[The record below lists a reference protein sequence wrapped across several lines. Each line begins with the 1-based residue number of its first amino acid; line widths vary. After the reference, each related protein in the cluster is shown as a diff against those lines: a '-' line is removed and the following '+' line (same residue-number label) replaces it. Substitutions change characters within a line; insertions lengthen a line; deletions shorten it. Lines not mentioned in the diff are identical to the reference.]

1 MANVDIGELETVER
15 KLSELSSLLEELL
28 AYPGC
33 SALDSSI
40 LDSVS
45 GGNISTHHSGNMICS
60 QASTIDVG
68 DSIDQD
74 IVDSF
79 LNFPGDCE
87 FLGPVLADHTH
98 DELLN
103 TCLWIDNSSLGFHQI
118 PDSNALGK
126 VEGSNGKTLL
136 DAVVPDSYSCI
147 DDAFNLSS
155 AQDTCKSGVFGVGSS
170 LPLACKIPESDS
182 GNGNVDATAAAL
194 KSIMQP
200 QKAASGSKR
209 RAKPGGNHKS
219 RPRDRQQIQDRVKEL
234 RELVPN
240 GGKCSIDA
248 LLDKTV
254 KHMLY
259 LRSVTDQALLLK
271 QWLKPGQKVEQ
282 YRTRTSSESKGSAKH
297 DAHWDFEC
305 FVEQKACP
313 IHVEDLAHP
322 GHLLIEVLCNERVM
336 FLEIANVIRGV
347 ELNILK
353 GVMQNREDNT
363 WAHFIVEVNLDKV
376 HFLYSLLYQP
386 FRLTSLHC
394 TVTGLERISEA
405 RHILAFDAA
414 SASNEK
420 SHL

>member
-1 MANVDIGELETVER
+1 MVMMDLFERFAFFELTVSSRMANVDIGELETVER

-126 VEGSNGKTLL
+126 VEGSNGETLL

-240 GGKCSIDA
+240 GGKVTILQLSIFHLWLFFLLNFCLLNVSSVA
-248 LLDKTV
+248 L
-254 KHMLY
+254 M
-259 LRSVTDQALLLK
+259 RS
-271 QWLKPGQKVEQ
+271 
-282 YRTRTSSESKGSAKH
+282 
-297 DAHWDFEC
+297 
-305 FVEQKACP
+305 
-313 IHVEDLAHP
+313 
-322 GHLLIEVLCNERVM
+322 
-336 FLEIANVIRGV
+336 
-347 ELNILK
+347 
-353 GVMQNREDNT
+353 
-363 WAHFIVEVNLDKV
+363 
-376 HFLYSLLYQP
+376 
-386 FRLTSLHC
+386 
-394 TVTGLERISEA
+394 
-405 RHILAFDAA
+405 
-414 SASNEK
+414 
-420 SHL
+420 